1 VGGDESR
8 KALSNHRKAG
18 NYEWGKALPSLP
30 THQFYRKDEVTME
43 QYKRKTWS
51 FTPGEFLMVILFSLL
66 VGTGLGMFYRIKQI
80 EPQLTIAQ
88 TEIKQSHSLIA
99 KDITELDVRLTLLEK
114 KIYGTRV
121 KP

>member
-1 VGGDESR
+1 MNRDG
-8 KALSNHRKAG
+8 
-18 NYEWGKALPSLP
+18 
-30 THQFYRKDEVTME
+30 
-43 QYKRKTWS
+43 RKTWS

-66 VGTGLGMFYRIKQI
+66 VGTGLGMFYRIKQV

-99 KDITELDVRLTLLEK
+99 KDITEIDVRLTLLEK